1 MMKQAMDSRPDGSQR
16 LIIRIVHGFDR
27 VLKAPDL
34 VASYLIGAALI
45 AIMGTLFVGAVGRYL
60 VGFSLIGGE
69 EAARYMM
76 VWMTF
81 LGMYM
86 LIRKRAHIA
95 IDILP
100 RFAPYAVTRWICVAI
115 GVLGTVLMLYMLDH
129 GAELA
134 DRMLSGGQTSP
145 VLPIP
150 RGILHLSMPVG
161 AALSALAYLHMT
173 LSFLFD
179 PESERVSFVTDDSLA
194 QQFEEN
200 AAAGPS
206 APLDPAQKH

>member
-1 MMKQAMDSRPDGSQR
+1 MTDTVESRNAGPKPVM
-16 LIIRIVHGFDR
+16 IRIIHAFDR

-34 VASYLIGAALI
+34 VVSYLIGVALI
-45 AIMGTLFVGAVGRYL
+45 AIMGTLFVSAAGRYL
-60 VGFSLIGGE
+60 IGFSLIGGE

-86 LIRKRAHIA
+86 LIRKRSHIA

-100 RFAPYAVTRWICVAI
+100 RFAPFAITRWVGVAI
-115 GVLGTVLMLYMLDH
+115 GILGTFMMVYMLH
-129 GAELA
+129 FGAALA

-179 PESERVSFVTDDSLA
+179 PESERAAMVKDEDLA
-194 QQFEEN
+194 EQFDQN
-200 AAAGPS
+200 AEAEAS
-206 APLDPAQKH
+206 ANIVKP